1 MAADGA
7 SPSSSSAC
15 SDDDTE
21 RSFSDTKAFGG
32 LRGRSGSAESEVQP
46 GWELEWIDDS
56 KLVPKGEEGAGI
68 GRFYKL
74 KFKGYLDMEWQP
86 EDNIDALELIRCYW
100 EHEHLGQEL
109 CIKAQQRL
117 LKEIDKRSD
126 SESED
131 QHRKNKTRKQLK
143 PRPKLNRPAGPDEA
157 DSDWAGSSSSSSD
170 DEDDDD
176 GRRPLTFELADL
188 SLTGSNNSK
197 NGSSSTSPC
206 QVKYV
211 FKKPENRQ
219 LLSTTFLNPTPDHE
233 TEARKSLKL
242 SQFVRRI
249 KPLMASPYC
258 FKNPHRAKRAEE
270 LLEEIESLKGSGLK
284 QTDVSPRT
292 KTRLKLNFKDP
303 SQGSHPAPLT
313 SPTTRSEPAPT
324 RENVS
329 DSSTDSQDL
338 QSRMGSPGPSTVR
351 VSSHSNPDNL
361 SQHTIQKGP
370 PQQPPGTPVNQI
382 KSPLLRPPERRSV
395 PDEDNGLGHHRNVKR
410 KIVDPHPHLDNLPT
424 NPSHGLPPP
433 SFYRAKQQCLRKVV
447 RWAS

>member
-7 SPSSSSAC
+7 SPSSSLAC

-21 RSFSDTKAFGG
+21 RSFSDTEGFSG
-32 LRGRSGSAESEVQP
+32 LRGRPGSVDSEVQP

-86 EDNIDALELIRCYW
+86 EENVDALELIRCYW

-117 LKEIDKRSD
+117 LKEIDERSD

-131 QHRKNKTRKQLK
+131 QRRENKTRKQLK
-143 PRPKLNRPAGPDEA
+143 PRPQVDRHAGPDEA
-157 DSDWAGSSSSSSD
+157 DSDRAASSSSSSD

-176 GRRPLTFELADL
+176 GRGPLTFQLADL
-188 SLTGSNNSK
+188 SLAGSNTSN

-206 QVKYV
+206 QVKYA

-219 LLSTTFLNPTPDHE
+219 LLNTTFLNPTPDHE
-233 TEARKSLKL
+233 IEARKLSKL
-242 SQFVRRI
+242 LQFVGRI
-249 KPLMASPYC
+249 EPLTASPHC
-258 FKNPHRAKRAEE
+258 FKNPHRAKRAEK
-270 LLEEIESLKGSGLK
+270 LMEEIESLKRAGLK
-284 QTDVSPRT
+284 PADGSPGT
-292 KTRLKLNFKDP
+292 KARVKLIFKHP
-303 SQGSHPAPLT
+303 SQDSHPTPLT
-313 SPTTRSEPAPT
+313 SLTTRSDPAPT
-324 RENVS
+324 QENVS

-338 QSRMGSPGPSTVR
+338 QSRLGSPGPSTER
-351 VSSHSNPDNL
+351 VSSHPSPDNL
-361 SQHTIQKGP
+361 
-370 PQQPPGTPVNQI
+370 PQQAIPQGRPQPPSQI
-382 KSPLLRPPERRSV
+382 KPPRFRPPERRSA
-395 PDEDNGLGHHRNVKR
+395 PDEDTGLGHPRNAKR
-410 KIVDPHPHLDNLPT
+410 KVVDPHPPQDNLPI
-424 NPSHGLPPP
+424 NPALGLPPP
-433 SFYRAKQQCLRKVV
+433 SFYRAKNQCLRKTV